1 MTDKIIDKIKKC
13 LALSSS
19 SNEHEA
25 AAALRQAQKLMAAHG
40 ISDLDLQAAEA
51 AEKRSRAGAVK
62 YPANWEAALAD
73 KIAEAFGCRLIFGR
87 SVVDAA
93 TWVYAGDWVFIG
105 TGAAPEIAA
114 YAFEVLFRQAKVG
127 RSEHIK
133 SRLTRCK
140 PANKTRRA
148 DIYCEGWVR
157 AVTALI
163 TRFASGETH
172 QAAIDA
178 YVAKHYPA
186 LISTQSRDRIGDRL
200 RPNETMDYVH
210 GQRCGRDAQLSRG
223 VDGAEA
229 QKALS

>member
-1 MTDKIIDKIKKC
+1 MKEKC
-13 LALSSS
+13 
-19 SNEHEA
+19 NDPP
-25 AAALRQAQKLMAAHG
+25 QA
-40 ISDLDLQAAEA
+40 
-51 AEKRSRAGAVK
+51 
-62 YPANWEAALAD
+62 
-73 KIAEAFGCRLIFGR
+73 
-87 SVVDAA
+87 
-93 TWVYAGDWVFIG
+93 
-105 TGAAPEIAA
+105 
-114 YAFEVLFRQAKVG
+114 EVLFRQAKVG

-186 LISTQSRDRIGDRL
+186 LISAQGRDRIGDRL
-200 RPNETMDYVH
+200 LRPNEAMDYVH
-210 GQRCGRDAQLSRG
+210 GQRSGRDAQLSRG
-223 VDGAEA
+223 VGGAEA